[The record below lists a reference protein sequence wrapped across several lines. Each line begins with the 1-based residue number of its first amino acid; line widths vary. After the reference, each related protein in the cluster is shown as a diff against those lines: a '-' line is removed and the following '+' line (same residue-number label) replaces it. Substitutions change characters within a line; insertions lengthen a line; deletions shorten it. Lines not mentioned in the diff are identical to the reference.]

1 MKEGQGDFISG
12 GYCIRSKFSR
22 DERHQYELHYA
33 ELHWQEDCFEFQF
46 YGSFQY
52 IDCITKEFLT
62 DKKHY
67 TIIGAT
73 VQKNLIENT
82 ITGAFQEREH
92 GITMDYITDEF
103 LTDKCHY
110 NIIDTSGLEDFIR
123 NRITGAS
130 QDDVVL
136 TMAPIDGNLNT
147 AIADGCDLSFE
158 ENTDVG
164 SCVDRD
170 GTDGN
175 HTNEEKNNNVDQCSR
190 TAPRDNAESAVSRRR
205 ATTF

>member
-73 VQKNLIENT
+73 D
-82 ITGAFQEREH
+82 

-123 NRITGAS
+123 NKITGAS

-175 HTNEEKNNNVDQCSR
+175 QTTEEKNNNVDQCSR

>member
-1 MKEGQGDFISG
+1 MQSCTGRRTGLN
-12 GYCIRSKFSR
+12 FSSTAR
-22 DERHQYELHYA
+22 FSTSIASRK
-33 ELHWQEDCFEFQF
+33 
-46 YGSFQY
+46 SSSR
-52 IDCITKEFLT
+52 T
-62 DKKHY
+62 KKHY

-110 NIIDTSGLEDFIR
+110 NIIDTSRLEDFIR
-123 NRITGAS
+123 NKITDAS

-136 TMAPIDGNLNT
+136 TMAPIT

-175 HTNEEKNNNVDQCSR
+175 QTTEEKNNNVDQCSR
-190 TAPRDNAESAVSRRR
+190 TVPRDNAESAVSRRR